1 MRFYPFP
8 ALRPPNDLAS
18 WIASP
23 PYDVIDSEEARRLAS
38 GNPRSF
44 LHINKP
50 EIDLPES
57 TDLYSDAV
65 YNKAAESFHHF
76 QSNGWL
82 RREEAVRYYLYRQ
95 EIEGHSQCGWV
106 GVCHTE
112 EYEQNLIKKHERTL
126 QKKEDDRTRHVAA
139 LKANAGPIFLMVRAP
154 AELKTLAS
162 DLEAAPPEVDFT
174 SPDGVRHTVWPVP
187 NVPDVLSI
195 FSKIPCAYVADGHHR
210 TASAARCSKDFAAA
224 NPSHTGRENYNWF
237 LSVMFA
243 ADDLMV
249 LPYNRLVK
257 GLNGKNAAEVL
268 EAVEA
273 AGFGTAPAVEG
284 TPIERTDIRMFLED
298 KWYRLQ
304 KAPPADADPV
314 AALDVSILQESLL
327 APVLGIEDP
336 RTDGRISFKGG
347 FDCVAQLEQA
357 VRSGKAD
364 AAFSLY
370 PTSTEEIMAVADADL
385 IMPPKSTWFEPK
397 LRSGLFVHSLD
408 NGTAVS
414 DAANSPP
421 SD

>member
-1 MRFYPFP
+1 MKFYPFP
-8 ALRPPNDLAS
+8 ALRPPEDLAS
-18 WIASP
+18 QVASP

-50 EIDLPES
+50 EIDLPPS
-57 TDLYSDAV
+57 TDLYSKAV
-65 YNKAAESFHHF
+65 YDKAAESFQRF

-82 RREEAVRYYLYRQ
+82 RREEAVRYFLYRQ

-154 AELKTLAS
+154 DALKNLAS
-162 DLEAAPPEVDFT
+162 ELESTPPEVDFI
-174 SPDGVRHTVWPVP
+174 SPDEVRHSVWPVP
-187 NVPDVLSI
+187 DAPELISI
-195 FSKIPCAYVADGHHR
+195 FEQIPCAYVADGHHR
-210 TASAARCSKDFAAA
+210 TASAARCSKEFAAA
-224 NPSHTGRENYNWF
+224 NPSHSGRENYNWF
-237 LSVMFA
+237 LSVIFA

-257 GLNGKNAAEVL
+257 GLNGKSPAEVL
-268 EAVEA
+268 QGIRAGGFTVSTA
-273 AGFGTAPAVEG
+273 ADGHPG
-284 TPIERTDIRMFLED
+284 ERTDIRMFLD
-298 KWYRLQ
+298 GVWYQLRKQ
-304 KAPPADADPV
+304 APAEADPV
-314 AALDVSILQESLL
+314 SALDVSLLQQDLL

-347 FDCVAQLEQA
+347 FDCVAQLEKA

-364 AAFSLY
+364 VAFSLF
-370 PTSTEEIMAVADADL
+370 PTSTEEVMAVADADL

-397 LRSGLFVHSLD
+397 LRSGLFVHTLD
-408 NGTAVS
+408 NGTEVS
-414 DAANSPP
+414 DSAP
-421 SD
+421 SE

>member
-1 MRFYPFP
+1 MRFCPFP
-8 ALRPPNDLAS
+8 ALRPPVELAS
-18 WIASP
+18 QIASP

-65 YNKAAESFHHF
+65 YAKAAESFQHF

-82 RREEAVRYYLYRQ
+82 RRENTVQYYLYRQ
-95 EIEGHSQCGWV
+95 EIEGHSQSGWV

-139 LKANAGPIFLMVRAP
+139 LQANAGPIFLMVRAP
-154 AELKTLAS
+154 AELKSLAA
-162 DLEAAPPEVDFT
+162 DLEITPPEVDFT
-174 SPDGVRHTVWPVP
+174 SPDGVRHSVWPVP
-187 NVPDVLSI
+187 TVHEVLSI

-210 TASAARCSKDFAAA
+210 TASASRCSKEFAAA
-224 NPSHTGRENYNWF
+224 NPSHSGRENYNWF

-257 GLNGKNAAEVL
+257 GLNGKSPAEVL
-268 EAVEA
+268 EAIQA
-273 AGFGTAPAVEG
+273 SGFACSAVAEG
-284 TPIERTDIRMFLED
+284 TPAQRTDIRMFLEGN
-298 KWYRLQ
+298 WYSLR
-304 KAPPADADPV
+304 KAVPADADPV
-314 AALDVSILQESLL
+314 AALDVSILQQELL
-327 APVLGIEDP
+327 SPVLGIEDP
-336 RTDGRISFKGG
+336 RKDGRISFKGG

-364 AAFSLY
+364 VAFSLY
-370 PTSTEEIMAVADADL
+370 PTSTEEVMAVADADL

-397 LRSGLFVHSLD
+397 LRSGLFVHTLD

-414 DAANSPP
+414 DVL
-421 SD
+421 

>member
-1 MRFYPFP
+1 MKFYPFP

-18 WIASP
+18 QIACP
-23 PYDVIDSEEARRLAS
+23 PYDVIDSEEARRLAA

-50 EIDLPES
+50 EIDLPEN
-57 TDLYSDAV
+57 TDVYSDAV
-65 YNKAAESFHHF
+65 YAKAVESFQHF

-82 RREEAVRYYLYRQ
+82 RREETAHYYLYRQ
-95 EIEGHSQCGWV
+95 EIDGHSQCGWV

-139 LKANAGPIFLMVRAP
+139 LKANAGPVFLMLRAP
-154 AELKTLAS
+154 EALKQLAAE
-162 DLEAAPPEVDFT
+162 LEAAPPEVDFT
-174 SPDGVRHTVWPVP
+174 SPDGVRHSVWPVA
-187 NVPDVLSI
+187 DTAGVLNL
-195 FSKIPCAYVADGHHR
+195 FQHVPCAYVADGHHR
-210 TASAARCSKDFAAA
+210 TASAARCSKEFAAA

-257 GLNGKNAAEVL
+257 GLNGKEPAVL
-268 EAVEA
+268 LEETTS
-273 AGFGTAPAVEG
+273 AGFEVTAVADG
-284 TPIERTDIRMFLED
+284 TPLERTDIRMFLD
-298 KWYRLQ
+298 GRWHKLC
-304 KAPPADADPV
+304 KAAPADADPV
-314 AALDVSILQESLL
+314 SALDVSILQQDLM
-327 APVLGIEDP
+327 APVLGIADP
-336 RTDGRISFKGG
+336 RTNSRISFKGG

-370 PTSTEEIMAVADADL
+370 PTSTEEVMAVADADL

-397 LRSGLFVHSLD
+397 LRSGLFVHTLD
-408 NGTAVS
+408 DGSAVS
-414 DAANSPP
+414 DAGPA
-421 SD
+421 

>member
-8 ALRPPNDLAS
+8 ALRPPNELAS
-18 WIASP
+18 QIASP

-57 TDLYSDAV
+57 TDVYSDAV
-65 YNKAAESFHHF
+65 YAKAAESFHHF
-76 QSNGWL
+76 QSCGWL
-82 RREEAVRYYLYRQ
+82 RREEAVQYYLYRQ
-95 EIEGHSQCGWV
+95 EIGGHSQCGWV
-106 GVCHTE
+106 GVCHTK

-154 AELKTLAS
+154 DELKNLAA
-162 DLEAAPPEVDFT
+162 DLESTPPEVDFT
-174 SPDGVRHTVWPVP
+174 SPDEVRHTVWPVP
-187 NVPDVLSI
+187 NVPEVLSI

-210 TASAARCSKDFAAA
+210 TASAARCSKEFAAA
-224 NPSHTGRENYNWF
+224 NPAHSGRENYNWF

-257 GLNGKNAAEVL
+257 GLNGKSPAEVL
-268 EAVEA
+268 SAIKA
-273 AGFGTAPAVEG
+273 AGFEVASAADGTSVA
-284 TPIERTDIRMFLED
+284 RTDIRMFLQNRWH
-298 KWYRLQ
+298 KLC
-304 KAPPADADPV
+304 KAAPADADPV
-314 AALDVSILQESLL
+314 SALDVNILQQDLL
-327 APVLGIEDP
+327 APVLGIDDP
-336 RTDGRISFKGG
+336 RTDSRISFKGG
-347 FDCVAQLEQA
+347 FDCVAHLERA

-364 AAFSLY
+364 VAFSLY
-370 PTSTEEIMAVADADL
+370 PTSTGEVMAVADADL

-397 LRSGLFVHSLD
+397 LRSGLFVHTLD
-408 NGTAVS
+408 NGTGVS
-414 DAANSPP
+414 DVV